1 MRSTGKPE
9 LSTVAFG
16 AILVALLSAAMLTGC
31 SNAPRRPVEAPS
43 IRGTISSL
51 DRLDSGQA
59 SLLIVADEDVV
70 TTVYERAVVRI
81 TPATEILDAGG
92 NERTAEY
99 IRNGL
104 RVEVW
109 FVGGVAESYPVQATA
124 GTIAVIGEK
133 APAGTQ

>member
-9 LSTVAFG
+9 LSTITSG
-16 AILVALLSAAMLTGC
+16 AILVALLSAALLTGC
-31 SNAPRRPVEAPS
+31 SDAPRRPVEAPS

-59 SLLIVADEDVV
+59 SLLVVAEDEVV
-70 TTVYERAVVRI
+70 ATVYDRAVVRI

-124 GTIAVIGEK
+124 GTIAVIGEQ
-133 APAGTQ
+133 APTP

>member
-1 MRSTGKPE
+1 MRSTGKPA
-9 LSTVAFG
+9 LSTVASV
-16 AILVALLSAAMLTGC
+16 AILMLLLTATLLTGC
-31 SNAPRRPVEAPS
+31 SEAPRRPVEAPS

-51 DRLDSGQA
+51 DRLESGEA
-59 SLLIVADEDVV
+59 SLLVVAEDDVV
-70 TTVYERAVVRI
+70 ATEYDRAVVRI

-99 IRNGL
+99 LRNGL

-124 GTIAVIGEK
+124 GTIAVIGET